1 MSVFSFFLNVPTIY
15 AILSWRETASFL
27 FCEVIMNEKEI
38 GEIRR
43 RVRRDRSNMTAIY
56 GCYVSAKNEIITE
69 FSESVGLMSENEA
82 ERYFGIM
89 KRVLSG
95 GLGKNL
101 IDITF
106 RTAQVA
112 DSPEHKLLM
121 DLRSTG
127 LKDPDAR
134 QKLYEKIINSV
145 SFEDNY
151 LILLG
156 CDSYDVPFRSKDGE
170 TQNDGSNETYTYI
183 LCAICPVKLSKPS
196 LRYIAEDKTFHDG
209 GVAQV
214 LSAPEM
220 GFLFPAFD
228 SRSTNIYNALY
239 YTKSPKDNHE
249 ELVNS
254 LFNVKPPMAAAS
266 QKTAFE
272 ALLTTTLA
280 EECSLEVV
288 QTVHDQ
294 LRQAIDMHKE
304 SRIPD
309 PLLISKEQVK
319 EALTSCAV
327 PEKNIAKFGVEYD
340 ETFGSEAV
348 LHPKNIIN
356 NRKFEINTPDVS
368 IKVNPERSDL
378 IETRVIGGVK
388 YIMICADE
396 NVEVNGVNIHIGKE
410 EPTPV

>member
-1 MSVFSFFLNVPTIY
+1 
-15 AILSWRETASFL
+15 
-27 FCEVIMNEKEI
+27 MNEKEI

-56 GCYVSAKNEIITE
+56 GCYVNAQKEIISE
-69 FSESVGLMSENEA
+69 FSQSTGIMPENEA
-82 ERYFGIM
+82 ERYFGTM

-95 GLGKNL
+95 GIGKNL

-106 RTAQVA
+106 KTAQVA

-121 DLRSTG
+121 ELRKTA
-127 LKDPDAR
+127 LKDQETR
-134 QKLYEKIINSV
+134 ESLYRKIMESV
-145 SFEDNY
+145 SFDDNY

-156 CDSYDVPFRSKDGE
+156 CDSYDVPFKSKDDE
-170 TQNDGSNETYTYI
+170 TQLDASNETYTYI
-183 LCAICPVKLSKPS
+183 LCAVCPVKLSKPS
-196 LRYIAEDKTFHDG
+196 LRYIAEEKMFHDG

-214 LSAPEM
+214 LSAPEL

-228 SRSTNIYNALY
+228 NRATNIYNALF
-239 YTKSPKDNHE
+239 YTKSPKDNHDAF
-249 ELVNS
+249 VNAV
-254 LFNVKPPMAAAS
+254 FNVQPPMPAAS

-272 ALLTTTLA
+272 ALLSTTIA

-304 SRIPD
+304 SRVPD

-319 EALTSCAV
+319 EALETCAV
-327 PEKNIAKFGVEYD
+327 PEKNIAKFSVEYD

-356 NRKFEINTPDVS
+356 NKKFEINTPDVQ

-388 YIMICADE
+388 YILICADE
-396 NVEVNGVNIHIGKE
+396 NVEVNGVNIHIGAE
-410 EPTPV
+410 EPQPV